1 MYSIYS
7 IYSIYGMYSTVYWCW
22 EICFETDT
30 VQYCTYSITCTVNG
44 GCSGQSSSD
53 FFKAL
58 YLSRISSPS
67 SCSFASAALL
77 AFSLI
82 SSCTAIFFN
91 PWQTVENC
99 AVNVGNHGAIQ
110 KWLFFVS
117 WMQPLQYC
125 NSSSNFGIWCCTV
138 LGTQKSRSHPTL
150 QYGTTNAKDTQQYIN
165 MEQPWR

>member
-1 MYSIYS
+1 MILLVQMGWKENIQYNIYS

-44 GCSGQSSSD
+44 GCSNQSSSD

-58 YLSRISSPS
+58 YLFRISSPS

-82 SSCTAIFFN
+82 SNCTAIFFN
-91 PWQTVENC
+91 SWQTVENC
-99 AVNVGNHGAIQ
+99 ALNVGNYGAIQ
-110 KWLFFVS
+110 KWLFLSPEWNPYSTVIL
-117 WMQPLQYC
+117 LQ
-125 NSSSNFGIWCCTV
+125 I
-138 LGTQKSRSHPTL
+138 LGSDVV
-150 QYGTTNAKDTQQYIN
+150 QY
-165 MEQPWR
+165 